1 MWFFLA
7 PQVPKK
13 KFDLFFDPF
22 IGDPQGDF
30 LFQQRKSVW
39 LGVEQL
45 VVQAGVEV
53 FKPETCTVT

>member
-1 MWFFLA
+1 MVFFGTTGA
-7 PQVPKK
+7 EKK
-13 KFDLFFDPF
+13 IDLFFDPF

-39 LGVEQL
+39 FGVEQL